1 VSKKGDLHQEA
12 TMKLQLKVGER
23 DQKRK
28 RKKRPAVRPAESKDQ
43 VVIDITQVMA
53 ASQALLKNLAL
64 KINTMDERLLNME
77 AAGRQLQKL
86 IDASSTQNR
95 LLLEPP
101 KPVES
106 WKPDYPALS
115 EEYFGKFSL
124 FDRLFRPDRMRRSN
138 AES

>member
-1 VSKKGDLHQEA
+1 
-12 TMKLQLKVGER
+12 MKLQLKVGDRER
-23 DQKRK
+23 RRKQKTARVA
-28 RKKRPAVRPAESKDQ
+28 RPPEPQDQ

-86 IDASSTQNR
+86 LDTSAAQSR

-106 WKPDYPALS
+106 WKPEYPS
-115 EEYFGKFSL
+115 VSKEYLEKFSF
-124 FDRLFRPDRMRRSN
+124 FDRLFHPEKMRRSG
-138 AES
+138 AEG